1 MIGKIINKYIYNALM
16 LLMVAMMGIPL
27 LASCGKSSDGSVNT
41 YNSQLIVANLCPD
54 VGPIDIYINNNI
66 QNGLTPYRY
75 PTLGSYF
82 YMNTIGYPIQMRT
95 DTGGK
100 EILTSGVLLPDK
112 TFKLMATDSL
122 PNRNAKYTL
131 FITGVKA
138 DGKLNFLFLVDT
150 SKLSGVGRGKVRFIN
165 ASPRSGAFDV
175 YANQTLLCSN
185 IALNAYSP
193 YIEMPVGDYHFK
205 VYATGDVSTVLAD
218 IPQTVGDGK
227 LYTLFTYGIVGRTDS
242 AAFASNV
249 IVNK

>member
-1 MIGKIINKYIYNALM
+1 MSKTTNKYIYNVLM
-16 LLMVAMMGIPL
+16 LLMVAVMGIPL
-27 LASCGKSSDGSVNT
+27 IASCGKSSDGSVNT
-41 YNSQLIVANLCPD
+41 YNSQLIVANLSPD
-54 VGPIDIYINNNI
+54 VGAVDLYINNNI

-75 PTLGSYF
+75 PTLGAYF
-82 YMNTIGYPIQMRT
+82 YMNTIGYPIQVRSNASNNKSIIIKGDGNPM
-95 DTGGK
+95 
-100 EILTSGVLLPDK
+100 V
-112 TFKLMATDSL
+112 TDSL

-138 DGKLNFLFLVDT
+138 DGSLNYLFLVDT
-150 SKLSGVGRGKVRFIN
+150 SKLSAVGRGKVRFIN

-185 IALNAYSP
+185 IGLNAYSP
-193 YIEMPVGDYHFK
+193 YIEMPVGDYDFK
-205 VYATGDVSTVLAD
+205 VYANGDVSTVLSE
-218 IPQTVGDGK
+218 IKQTVGDGK